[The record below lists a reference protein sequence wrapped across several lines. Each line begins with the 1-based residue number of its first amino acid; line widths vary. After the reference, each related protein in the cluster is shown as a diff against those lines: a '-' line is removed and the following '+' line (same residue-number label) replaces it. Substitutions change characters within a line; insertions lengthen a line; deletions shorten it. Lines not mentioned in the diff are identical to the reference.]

1 MRFLVRWIASEK
13 RKESVSHISFGF
25 HCGGLTLF
33 AYALH
38 RLGPVFH
45 PRRESGNLCL
55 LSTSIQYEASN
66 IISPKPIPSLIAPT
80 SDGGLCLDAFVD
92 AMPDTMKQV
101 DSYSG
106 SWTDALALAAR
117 AVRDLTYTA

>member
-1 MRFLVRWIASEK
+1 
-13 RKESVSHISFGF
+13 
-25 HCGGLTLF
+25 
-33 AYALH
+33 
-38 RLGPVFH
+38 
-45 PRRESGNLCL
+45 
-55 LSTSIQYEASN
+55 
-66 IISPKPIPSLIAPT
+66 
-80 SDGGLCLDAFVD
+80 LCLDAFVD